1 MSKQHNPFTNH
12 EVAFIRENWP
22 TRMPMSEI
30 LENLSRHT
38 ENSITCYANKVL
50 GLKRPTSR
58 SAFGSPRKQPSW
70 ERLCALLETGPMTQA
85 AIAAHCGFSRA
96 RASELLRAHPG
107 EAYVERWSDEGGG
120 FEAYWALGNKPHAP
134 IPKGVHFGLRVSRA
148 NPFAAALGLVEAPKG
163 NTGRVFIHL
172 TDSKDDEFAEAA

>member
-1 MSKQHNPFTNH
+1 MSKQHNAFTNR
-12 EVAFIRENWP
+12 EVSFIRANWP
-22 TRMPMSEI
+22 TRMPMDEI
-30 LENLSRHT
+30 LANLSRHT
-38 ENSITCYANKVL
+38 ENSITSYANKVL

-58 SAFGSPRKQPSW
+58 CALGSPRKQPAW
-70 ERLCALLETGPMTQA
+70 ESLCALLEARPMTQA
-85 AIAAHCGFSRA
+85 EISAHFGFSRT

-107 EAYVERWSDEGGG
+107 EAYIERWSNESGS
-120 FEAYWALGNKPHAP
+120 FEAYWALGSSPHAP
-134 IPKGVHFGLRVSRA
+134 IPKGVPFGWKASRP